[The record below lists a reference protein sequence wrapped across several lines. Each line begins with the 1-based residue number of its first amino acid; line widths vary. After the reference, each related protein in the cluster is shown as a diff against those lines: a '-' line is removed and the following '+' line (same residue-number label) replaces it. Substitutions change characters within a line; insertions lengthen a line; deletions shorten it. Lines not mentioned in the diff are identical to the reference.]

1 MWCPHD
7 KRGFM
12 NSTIGQIY
20 NDGMSAWIEKLCKD
34 PTNKM
39 FLEVGTW
46 NGLGSTKVFIDS
58 LHGRNDIKFYSLEC
72 NKDKSDYASNIH
84 HNLPNIHILN
94 EVLVDVTMDDVVQ
107 VFPEI
112 TNNTEMRRWTE
123 IDIENSHTCKIFNFQ
138 DDFDVILLDGGE
150 FTTYHEFK
158 RIEDHC
164 KYLLLDD
171 INTNKCK
178 KIVKEIKSNPTKWNV
193 LEENTRDRNG
203 FIVCVK
209 SW

>member
-1 MWCPHD
+1 MVLGVQRFLLILYMVAMTSNFIHLNVI
-7 KRGFM
+7 KINLIM
-12 NSTIGQIY
+12 QVIYTITYQ
-20 NDGMSAWIEKLCKD
+20 
-34 PTNKM
+34 
-39 FLEVGTW
+39 
-46 NGLGSTKVFIDS
+46 
-58 LHGRNDIKFYSLEC
+58 
-72 NKDKSDYASNIH
+72 
-84 HNLPNIHILN
+84 NIHILN

-123 IDIENSHTCKIFNFQ
+123 IDIENSHTCKLFNFQ